1 MDTETVD
8 AIGRLLHK
16 MIDVES
22 DADYMFLL
30 NDRAKADM
38 YQDDCDQDRE
48 IYKDICKRIEKKE
61 SHFKKVHELLDEL
74 LSHARKTAS

>member
-8 AIGRLLHK
+8 AIGRLLHT
-16 MIDVES
+16 MIDVDS

-30 NDRAKADM
+30 NDKAKAVM
-38 YQDDCDQDRE
+38 YQDDCDEDRE

-61 SHFKKVHELLDEL
+61 WHFKEVHRLLDEL
-74 LSHARKTAS
+74 LSHAREAAK